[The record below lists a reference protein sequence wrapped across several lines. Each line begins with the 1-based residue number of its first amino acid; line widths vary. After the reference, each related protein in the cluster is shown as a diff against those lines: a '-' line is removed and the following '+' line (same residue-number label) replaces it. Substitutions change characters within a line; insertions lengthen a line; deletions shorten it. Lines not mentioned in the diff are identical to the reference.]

1 MVLGA
6 DTGLQRADAVPDLA
20 AAAAGELR
28 HLLAGGR
35 AVPVKEWWSV
45 EARDGVLMLTA
56 GCAIERLPL
65 PATRDEITAAVQ
77 RLGQRARK
85 ERCG

>member
-1 MVLGA
+1 
-6 DTGLQRADAVPDLA
+6 
-20 AAAAGELR
+20 
-28 HLLAGGR
+28 
-35 AVPVKEWWSV
+35 VPVKEWWSV